1 MKNLLESQNYYNTY
15 WQASGIPPIQPLVKR
30 VYIPVKRYY
39 VPKNIQANLNTLPPQ
54 MREFVMQFNR
64 ELEQQAK
71 GNSKNNQLIK
81 TGAVKAYK
89 KKRATK
95 TEDTGKVEIT
105 DLPENV
111 AFARQ
116 NMMPISELGDLNSE
130 QAIIEVIPESLKRFM
145 VVDNSNG
152 LFRAL

>member
-1 MKNLLESQNYYNTY
+1 
-15 WQASGIPPIQPLVKR
+15 
-30 VYIPVKRYY
+30 
-39 VPKNIQANLNTLPPQ
+39 

-71 GNSKNNQLIK
+71 GFSKNKQLLK

-89 KKRATK
+89 KKRAVNK
-95 TEDTGKVEIT
+95 ENDTGPVDIS

-111 AFARQ
+111 AFARE
-116 NMMPISELGDLNSE
+116 NIIPISSLDNLNDQ

-145 VVDNSNG
+145 VIDPNSNG
-152 LFRAL
+152 MFRAL